1 MNERLTIQD
10 LIDLLAAKQG
20 ISKKDAE
27 VFVKEFFLLIEQAL
41 EKDKNVK
48 IKGLGTFKLI
58 DVDSRESVN
67 INTGERFQIKGHTK
81 VSFSP
86 DTSLRDTIN
95 KPFAHFETVVLNA
108 GTVLEDTPVE
118 MEGEEEDAVLDDVA
132 AEDMA
137 TEEVATEDVAADNPA
152 VDIAVAEHIASAD
165 ITTADVTTETVATET
180 VSTEDITT
188 ECSVNENV
196 ISQDATVETAVSIA
210 DSPEED
216 TAKQEGPVEPEVSA
230 ESEGGAE
237 SDAPAAAVSIESVT
251 PVESEGGAESDAP
264 AQREHAA
271 RMEEAHVTDSQD
283 VVLNAVEEEKAASA
297 FNAELKEDN
306 NPAPKEKSVLSY
318 LIAAIVV
325 VLLLC
330 GGILVSLYYP
340 DFLLSQSTEDE
351 NNTLLAAEQEVQ
363 PEIMYA
369 DSVGQK
375 DSVQA
380 AVKEVLPDT
389 VVNKKTRSAEVAMPI
404 SKKKQREEVSAEKV
418 NKSTPKTAPSTMSKA
433 APSTTAKTTLPTTPK
448 ATSPTTYSDDVN
460 YKIVGTKTNHT
471 VKAGE
476 TLTRIS
482 LRYYGTKAMWPYIV
496 KHNKGVIK
504 NPDNVPYGTKIK
516 IPELAKE

>member
-132 AEDMA
+132 ADDMA
-137 TEEVATEDVAADNPA
+137 TEDVEADDVATED
-152 VDIAVAEHIASAD
+152 
-165 ITTADVTTETVATET
+165 ITI
-180 VSTEDITT
+180 EDITT

-210 DSPEED
+210 DSPEEGA
-216 TAKQEGPVEPEVSA
+216 AKQEGPVESEVSA

-237 SDAPAAAVSIESVT
+237 SDAPA
-251 PVESEGGAESDAP
+251 
-264 AQREHAA
+264 QREHRAQ
-271 RMEEAHVTDSQD
+271 MEEVHVADSQD

-318 LIAAIVV
+318 LIGAIVV

-351 NNTLLAAEQEVQ
+351 SNTLLAAEQEVQ

-389 VVNKKTRSAEVAMPI
+389 VVNKKTRSAEVAVPV

>member
-237 SDAPAAAVSIESVT
+237 SDAPA
-251 PVESEGGAESDAP
+251 
-264 AQREHAA
+264 QREHAA

-351 NNTLLAAEQEVQ
+351 SNTLLAAEQEVQ

-418 NKSTPKTAPSTMSKA
+418 NKSTPKTAPST
-433 APSTTAKTTLPTTPK
+433 TAKTASPTTPK

>member
-237 SDAPAAAVSIESVT
+237 SDAPA
-251 PVESEGGAESDAP
+251 
-264 AQREHAA
+264 QREHRAQ
-271 RMEEAHVTDSQD
+271 MEEVHVADSQD

-318 LIAAIVV
+318 LIGAIVV

-351 NNTLLAAEQEVQ
+351 SNTLLAAEQEVQ

-389 VVNKKTRSAEVAMPI
+389 VVNKKTRSAEVAVPV
-404 SKKKQREEVSAEKV
+404 SKKKQREVVSAEKV

-433 APSTTAKTTLPTTPK
+433 APSTTAKTTSPTTPK

>member
-132 AEDMA
+132 A
-137 TEEVATEDVAADNPA
+137 DNPA

-165 ITTADVTTETVATET
+165 ITTADVTTETVSTET

-210 DSPEED
+210 DSPE
-216 TAKQEGPVEPEVSA
+216 
-230 ESEGGAE
+230 
-237 SDAPAAAVSIESVT
+237 
-251 PVESEGGAESDAP
+251 SDAP

-271 RMEEAHVTDSQD
+271 RMEEVYVADSQD

-297 FNAELKEDN
+297 FNAELKEDK

-318 LIAAIVV
+318 LIGAIVV

-330 GGILVSLYYP
+330 GGVLVSLYYP

-351 NNTLLAAEQEVQ
+351 SNTLLAAEQEVQ

-389 VVNKKTRSAEVAMPI
+389 VVNKKTRSAEVAMPV
-404 SKKKQREEVSAEKV
+404 SKKKQKEEVFAEKV
-418 NKSTPKTAPSTMSKA
+418 NKSTPKTAPS
-433 APSTTAKTTLPTTPK
+433 
-448 ATSPTTYSDDVN
+448 TTYSDDVN

-516 IPELAKE
+516 IPELTKE